1 MRCRA
6 KTMSHANHTQSHV
19 DRTRWRVAIDIE
31 FEVAATDQAT
41 AITEAEE
48 LLEAGMAGLR
58 LRDSTAVEVVMAL
71 PVSVSN

>member
-1 MRCRA
+1 
-6 KTMSHANHTQSHV
+6 MSQANQTQTHA

-31 FEVAATDQAT
+31 FEVAATDQQT

>member
-1 MRCRA
+1 MSLTNR
-6 KTMSHANHTQSHV
+6 TISHA

-31 FEVAATDQAT
+31 FELAATDQQA

-48 LLEAGMAGLR
+48 LLEAGMAGLK

>member
-1 MRCRA
+1 
-6 KTMSHANHTQSHV
+6 MSQDNQ
-19 DRTRWRVAIDIE
+19 TRWRVVVDIE
-31 FEVAATDQAT
+31 FELAATDQES

-71 PVSVSN
+71 PVSVSNS